1 LNVLSLAGNNITGVI
16 PEQFG
21 NLSRLTSLDLEDNL
35 LIGPIP
41 ASLGRLSKLQLLYV
55 LNLYSFVL

>member
-1 LNVLSLAGNNITGVI
+1 LAGNNITGVI

-41 ASLGRLSKLQLLYV
+41 ASLGRLSKLQLLHV